1 MDGTFDV
8 QRDHVSLLLA
18 TARLLDKGG
27 VLVFSCNR
35 QKFKL
40 DRGSLDGLA
49 VEDISKKTIPP
60 DFERNPRIHQ
70 CWLITKD
77 R

>member
-1 MDGTFDV
+1 MSACYKRRRACSTG
-8 QRDHVSLLLA
+8 
-18 TARLLDKGG
+18 GG

-35 QKFKL
+35 LKFRL
-40 DRGSLDGLA
+40 DTGLLDGLV

-70 CWLITKD
+70 CWLIT
-77 R
+77 RGF